1 MTPEQIEAQ
10 LKQTADAVESG
21 LEDIK
26 KNKAS
31 KQEVLDL
38 ISEKT
43 KEDKELIAESQ
54 IDIETLNNGMAEAR
68 ALNEDLQKKF
78 RQLKQSSLSEIS
90 LAGHRGYRGN
100 FSSPQEAK
108 TFALLVMAAVTSD
121 SSKLQTHHDRV
132 MKSLNEL
139 GIEPYW
145 VDTNGHHDK
154 AMVGSSQTGGGALVT
169 VEQVPTI
176 LKLLERYGVYRANA
190 LPMPMG
196 AGAALVPKIDGLLTV
211 TCPGEGGTATETE
224 PDIQVISMT
233 PKTLVALTAYSLE
246 LEEDSLVALGE
257 LLADLFAR
265 SFAYY
270 EDLCGF
276 LGDGTST
283 YFGFKGI
290 TGALLAVD
298 ATIANIKSLV
308 VGAGNAYSELTI
320 ANFNSVIG
328 TLPQF
333 ADGNAKWYEHRYFYY
348 TVFVALA
355 LAAGGVSASEVI
367 IGAGQ
372 KQKLQMGYPVEFT
385 QVMPRAEA
393 NSQICSIFGDLRQG
407 AYLGV
412 RGGLEFAS
420 SSERYFEKGLIAVRG
435 RDRVSI
441 NAHGVGD
448 TTKAG
453 PICALITAAS

>member
-10 LKQTADAVESG
+10 LKDTADKIETG

-26 KNKAS
+26 KNQAS

-38 ISEKT
+38 IGEQT
-43 KEDKELIAESQ
+43 KADKELIAKSQ
-54 IDIETLNNGMAEAR
+54 TDIEALNSGFAEAK
-68 ALNEDLQKKF
+68 ALNEDMQKKL

-90 LAGHRGYRGN
+90 AAGQRGYRGN
-100 FSSPQEAK
+100 FTSPQEAK

-154 AMVGSSQTGGGALVT
+154 TMVGSSQTGGGALVT
-169 VEQVPTI
+169 VEQAPTI
-176 LKLLERYGVYRANA
+176 LMLLERYGVYRANA
-190 LPMPMG
+190 RIQPMG
-196 AGAALVPKIDGLLTV
+196 AGATLMPKIDGLLTV
-211 TCPGEGGTATETE
+211 TCPGEGGTATEADA
-224 PDIQVISMT
+224 DIPLISMT
-233 PKTLVALTAYSLE
+233 PKTLVALTAYSME

-290 TGALLAVD
+290 TGALRKVD

-328 TLPQF
+328 TLPQM

-355 LAAGGVSASEVI
+355 LAAGGASASEVI

-372 KQKLQMGYPVEFT
+372 RQKLQLGYPVEFT

-393 NSQICSIFGDLRQG
+393 NDQICSIFGDLQQG
-407 AYLGV
+407 AYLGT

-453 PICALITAAS
+453 PICGLITAAS

>member
-10 LKQTADAVESG
+10 LKQTADAVEKG
-21 LEDIK
+21 LEDIRE
-26 KNKAS
+26 NKAS

-38 ISEKT
+38 ISEQT
-43 KEDKELIAESQ
+43 KADKELITRSQ
-54 IDIETLNNGMAEAR
+54 TDIETLNTGMAEAK
-68 ALNEDLQKKF
+68 ALNDDLQKKL
-78 RQLKQSSLSEIS
+78 RQLKQSSVSEFS
-90 LAGHRGYRGN
+90 LAGQRGYRGN
-100 FSSPQEAK
+100 FSSPAEAK
-108 TFALLVMAAVTSD
+108 AFALLVMAAVTSD

-132 MKSLNEL
+132 MKSLEEL
-139 GIEPYW
+139 GIDPYW
-145 VDTNGHHDK
+145 VDMNGHHDK

-169 VEQVPTI
+169 VEQAPTI
-176 LKLLERYGVYRANA
+176 LMLLERYGVYRANA

-196 AGAALVPKIDGLLTV
+196 AGSSLVPKIDGLLEV
-211 TCPGEGGTATETE
+211 TCPGEGGAATEKE
-224 PDIQVISMT
+224 PEIATISLT
-233 PKTLVALTAYSLE
+233 PKTLVALTAYSME

-270 EDLCGF
+270 EDLFGF

-283 YFGFKGI
+283 YFGFQGI
-290 TGALLAVD
+290 TGALRKVD

-308 VGAGNAYSELTI
+308 VGAGNAYSELTL

-328 TLPQF
+328 TLPDM

-355 LAAGGVSASEVI
+355 LAAGGTSASEVI

-372 KQKLQMGYPVEFT
+372 KQKLQLGYPVEFT
-385 QVMPRAEA
+385 QVMPKAEA

-407 AYLGV
+407 AYLGT

-435 RDRVSI
+435 RDRVAV
-441 NAHGVGD
+441 NVHGVGD
-448 TTKAG
+448 TTDAG
-453 PICALITAAS
+453 PILSLIHI